1 MSWMMETIKMNRAEL
16 LAVLWSVAVECQKLK
31 WQKNRENALAADI
44 VKGVILFGDIFVKS
58 IVHYIRIIV
67 LYFGTSSFTQRFF
80 SRNRT
85 FRGISSNKNKHNVR
99 CMHAVVKKC
108 MDTAQ

>member
-44 VKGVILFGDIFVKS
+44 VKGVTRVYIQIWMEEIF
-58 IVHYIRIIV
+58 
-67 LYFGTSSFTQRFF
+67 TSLATLAYLRTCHAKQGHHLESFMSY
-80 SRNRT
+80 SRPLKR
-85 FRGISSNKNKHNVR
+85 
-99 CMHAVVKKC
+99 
-108 MDTAQ
+108 